1 MFIRSKRASFH
12 FYLWWNKN
20 LLKHQ
25 KVSKY
30 YESSCMP
37 PIKTLA
43 QVLSAPS
50 LRQRKITHSLGSVFS
65 KICFLSAGEIKEQTM
80 VWFTDLTLIRLGF
93 FRVVF
98 TWGSPLPPPPSYF
111 KNNLSNI
118 FVQLSNNL
126 FQFFWKCKNAET
138 ICYKMTSL
146 IFL

>member
-1 MFIRSKRASFH
+1 MFIRSNRASFH
-12 FYLWWNKN
+12 FHLWWNKN

-65 KICFLSAGEIKEQTM
+65 KICFPSAGEIKEQTM
-80 VWFTDLTLIRLGF
+80 VWFTDLTLTRPGF
-93 FRVVF
+93 FKIVF
-98 TWGSPLPPPPSYF
+98 PWGHPLPLPLHISRTIYQYLCTIV
-111 KNNLSNI
+111 KQSIWILLK
-118 FVQLSNNL
+118 VQ
-126 FQFFWKCKNAET
+126 KCWDH
-138 ICYKMTSL
+138 L
-146 IFL
+146 L